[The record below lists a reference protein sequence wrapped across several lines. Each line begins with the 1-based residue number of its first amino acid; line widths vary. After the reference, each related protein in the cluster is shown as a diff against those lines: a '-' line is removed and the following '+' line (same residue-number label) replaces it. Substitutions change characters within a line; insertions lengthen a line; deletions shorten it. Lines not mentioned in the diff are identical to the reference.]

1 MHLGEK
7 LGMFLRFYKKMK
19 FKLILNTLKLK
30 LYIKTCIDI
39 IWNYLRVFLP
49 VLIVLQK
56 QKLYTAQFL
65 RFTDVSHLKQINKIA
80 CA

>member
-1 MHLGEK
+1 
-7 LGMFLRFYKKMK
+7 MK

-30 LYIKTCIDI
+30 LYIKTCIDMK
-39 IWNYLRVFLP
+39 WNYRQVFLP

-65 RFTDVSHLKQINKIA
+65 RFTDGSHLKQINKIS

>member
-7 LGMFLRFYKKMK
+7 LGLFLRFYKKMK